1 MTERHLLPDE
11 IDQLLDS
18 EVGFGTA
25 PLAAHLRDCPTCQA
39 EYEAGR
45 RCIDA
50 IERLPLLPPS
60 PLFTSH
66 VMAKV
71 NVYEPWDVAAHDA
84 VDSLVTRLV
93 PASPRLRVLAG
104 GLGLSVAAA
113 LSVACIWLGGHLDA
127 VFFFGAIA
135 RERLRDAL
143 LQQLGGLV
151 ATLFG
156 PQAVDALSHGGP
168 AVALGM
174 LTTAVLATAAAT
186 YAVRSVVTARRD
198 RRQPQ

>member
-1 MTERHLLPDE
+1 MTDRHLLPDE

-25 PLAAHLRDCPTCQA
+25 PLAAHLQDCPVCRA

-50 IERLPLLPPS
+50 IERLPGLTAS

-66 VMAKV
+66 VMARV
-71 NVYEPWDVAAHDA
+71 NVYQPWDVAARDA
-84 VDSLVTRLV
+84 VDALIGKLV

-104 GLGLSVAAA
+104 GAALSLATV
-113 LSVACIWLGGHLDA
+113 LSVACVWLGGHLDA
-127 VFFFGAIA
+127 VFFFGALA

-143 LQQLGGLV
+143 FQQLGGLV
-151 ATLFG
+151 TAVFG
-156 PQAVDALSHGGP
+156 PQSINTLSRGGP
-168 AVALGM
+168 AFVLGM
-174 LTTAVLATAAAT
+174 LATAALAT
-186 YAVRSVVTARRD
+186 IGAAFAVRSVVTARRGG
-198 RRQPQ
+198 R